1 MKRLIALLLLLL
13 LLTGCGVKPTDPD
26 APPAPLGDAPAA
38 AAPVRIAAAPEA
50 DTVIQLSDDGITANG
65 KAVPE
70 FNLNGIYTAH
80 DIVYYPTGQDSSF
93 GEGTEADAH
102 DPAEAEAHTVLHI
115 TEPGVYAISGK
126 LSAGQIAVDL
136 GKGAKKDPTAV
147 VTLLLDNADITCTVA
162 PAVIFYNVYE
172 CGSKDEEDARSEVD
186 TSAAGANIFLA
197 NGSVNR
203 ISGSYVAKI
212 YKPESIELNKDGTEV
227 KDAKKLHKY
236 DAALYSKMSMN
247 IDGNDGILNILAE
260 NEGLG
265 TELHLTVNGGDIRI
279 ESGNDGIN
287 TNEDGVS
294 VTTINGGRLTICVNG
309 STGEG
314 DGIDSN
320 GWLVINGGH
329 VAAYACG
336 FSMDS
341 GIDSDMGIQLNGG
354 SVITTG
360 NMLDEIGSSRIPY
373 AVFSFREKQVGG
385 AAYLLQRSDGEAMME
400 ATPANDFSILI
411 LASDVLTEDNYSLL
425 CGDTALSV
433 SAAQGGMG
441 NPGGMKPPEGFTPP
455 DGMEM
460 PEGFVPPQGMGPQGG
475 MMPPQGTPSPGIPG
489 QTGTPEGA
497 SSTFSLTFGGAYF
510 TVF

>member
-13 LLTGCGVKPTDPD
+13 LLTGCGAKPTDPD

-172 CGSKDEEDARSEVD
+172 CGSKEEDDARAEVD
-186 TSAAGANIFLA
+186 TSAAGANVFLA
-197 NGSVNR
+197 DGSENF

-212 YKPESIELNKDGTEV
+212 
-227 KDAKKLHKY
+227 KKTDTQKSHEY
-236 DAALYSKMSMN
+236 DAAFYSKMSLN
-247 IDGNDGILNILAE
+247 IDGNDGILHILAE
-260 NEGLG
+260 NEGLDS
-265 TELHLTVNGGDIRI
+265 ELHLTVNGGDIRI

-320 GWLVINGGH
+320 GWLVINGGR

-400 ATPANDFSILI
+400 AIPVNDFSILI

-433 SAAQGGMG
+433 SVAQGGMG
-441 NPGGMKPPEGFTPP
+441 NPGGMKPPGGFTPPDGMEMQEGFTPP

-460 PEGFVPPQGMGPQGG
+460 PEGFAPPQGMGPQGG
-475 MMPPQGTPSPGIPG
+475 MMPPQGTPSPSIPG

-510 TVF
+510 TVS